1 MKERFR
7 QGKVGLLEVLNSIE
21 SIVETVKSMQLLD
34 QESSLV
40 ALVTVFLDC
49 QLLGLEKRLD

>member
-1 MKERFR
+1 VKERFR
-7 QGKVGLLEVLNSIE
+7 QGKVGLLEVLNSIK
-21 SIVETVKSMQLLD
+21 SIVETVESMQLLD

-40 ALVTVFLDC
+40 ALVTVFLDS

>member
-1 MKERFR
+1 VKERFR